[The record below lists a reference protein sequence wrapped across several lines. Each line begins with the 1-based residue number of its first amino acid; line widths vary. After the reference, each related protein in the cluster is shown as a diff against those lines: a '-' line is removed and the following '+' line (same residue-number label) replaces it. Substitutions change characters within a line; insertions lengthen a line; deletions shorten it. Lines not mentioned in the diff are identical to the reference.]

1 MKHPVSPSCQFQG
14 HTDICEL
21 NKTWSQTIYLPK
33 WTTGFTSWVLLRWLQ
48 FPFLDFFSYLY
59 DPSSNWSLNSFPDS
73 AQVKFLLGMHRTVA
87 VIWDISSA
95 FWYASFC
102 VMEFIITMTQSNTD
116 KNAQAFV
123 HSDAANVHCGHIL
136 KLLLHGGA
144 VCYKKQ
150 KQKQKNKLK
159 KGIPSLLSWFR
170 VIFPS
175 VPQILKSRLCSI
187 LLC

>member
-1 MKHPVSPSCQFQG
+1 MWASKWSILSVHPVSSKDTPTYVNF
-14 HTDICEL
+14 
-21 NKTWSQTIYLPK
+21 NKIWSQTIYLPK

-73 AQVKFLLGMHRTVA
+73 AQAKFLLGMHRTVA

-116 KNAQAFV
+116 ENAQAFV

-136 KLLLHGGA
+136 KPLLHGGA

-150 KQKQKNKLK
+150 KQQKKQNWK
-159 KGIPSLLSWFR
+159 R
-170 VIFPS
+170 EFPRYCHGS
-175 VPQILKSRLCSI
+175 ELFSHRCHKY
-187 LLC
+187 